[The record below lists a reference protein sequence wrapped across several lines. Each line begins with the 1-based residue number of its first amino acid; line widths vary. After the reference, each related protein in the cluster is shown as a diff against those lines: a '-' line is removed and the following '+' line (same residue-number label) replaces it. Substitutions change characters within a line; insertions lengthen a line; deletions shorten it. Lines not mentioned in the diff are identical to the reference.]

1 MTTTAREYL
10 VNRFQTDAA
19 VLRERVALMARGTKV
34 PGPDA
39 ATSSRMADACDEVV
53 AMLMAIASNG
63 DADAELDAIMALVPL
78 LERRASEQQS
88 NPAVRSVYAGAATR
102 IREVRSAEA
111 QSAQADGTPSEELD
125 DTDDTVGD
133 LEDADDLD
141 DVDDDDVDDDTI
153 VFDDDDD
160 SADGSK

>member
-10 VNRFQTDAA
+10 VHRFQTDAT
-19 VLRERVALMARGTKV
+19 VLRERVALIARGTKV
-34 PGPDA
+34 PGPDG
-39 ATSSRMADACDEVV
+39 ATSKRMADACDEVV

-63 DADAELDAIMALVPL
+63 DADAELDAIVALVPL
-78 LERRASEQQS
+78 LELRASEQQT

-111 QSAQADGTPSEELD
+111 NSAQADGSGGGDRDED
-125 DTDDTVGD
+125 D
-133 LEDADDLD
+133 LADDEIEGGD
-141 DVDDDDVDDDTI
+141 DVADLDDDDVDDDVI
-153 VFDDDDD
+153 VFDDDD

>member
-1 MTTTAREYL
+1 MTTTARDYL
-10 VNRFQTDAA
+10 VNRFQTDAV

-39 ATSSRMADACDEVV
+39 ATSRRMADACDEVV
-53 AMLMAIASNG
+53 AMLLAIASHG

-78 LERRASEQQS
+78 LEHRATEQQA

-111 QSAQADGTPSEELD
+111 QSSPADRVPA
-125 DTDDTVGD
+125 GD
-133 LEDADDLD
+133 LDEAARSDEEAEDDLD
-141 DVDDDDVDDDTI
+141 DLDDDDVDDDVI
-153 VFDDDDD
+153 VFDEDDDR
-160 SADGSK
+160 ADGTP